1 MSVNSTVPAISPA
14 PLSTRPEIF
23 TLIDG
28 LLTNVS
34 IADLIDAVVSE
45 LSPLKIA
52 FGADLPSSA
61 FTLATAVAKISASL
75 GVAPGLISFLLNH

>member
-1 MSVNSTVPAISPA
+1 MPAISPA

-28 LLTNVS
+28 LSTNVS
-34 IADLIDAVVSE
+34 IADLIDAVVSAP
-45 LSPLKIA
+45 SPLKIA
-52 FGADLPSSA
+52 FGAGLPSSA